1 MGRRALITM
10 GRAVATLSATVLILA
25 ASITAWAAPPN
36 TDAKLKQLLA
46 EPMSQVLNKLGR
58 AEPLSLNSAKLGRL
72 SVKTTLSPD
81 LQGYCRDLVSK
92 VRDRR
97 AAVVVIEAE
106 TGRVLALTGVNHGR
120 VDPSVA
126 LRADGPAASLFKVVT
141 AVAALEETNLTP
153 DSRLLFVGGPHT
165 LYKYQV
171 RAKPRRKGQ
180 LVTLAESFA
189 KSNNPIFARLGLYR
203 LGEDS
208 LTRYGRAL
216 GFERKLKFE
225 LPLTMSRLAE
235 VDDSYSLA
243 QLACGYHRST
253 TTTPVHAALLAGSV
267 INGGL
272 FMEPYLVES
281 ASDTGNKLVYQGK
294 PRPLGFAMSFD
305 TSQAMRRMFQATITQ
320 GTARKA
326 FRRLAR
332 DRVLKHLELG
342 GKTGTLRGE
351 DRTELYEWFAGYGM
365 DRETEYAVAVCTLVV
380 HGTKRWDNARDL
392 ARKTLHQAFKQEREK
407 SRQVARGERSRPN
420 M

>member
-1 MGRRALITM
+1 MGRTVAALLTAM
-10 GRAVATLSATVLILA
+10 FILGA
-25 ASITAWAAPPN
+25 AGPALADPP
-36 TDAKLKQLLA
+36 DPGARFKGLLA
-46 EPMSQVLNKLGR
+46 EPMSRVINKLGR
-58 AEPLSLNSAKLGRL
+58 AEPLSLNSTELGRL
-72 SVKTTLSPD
+72 SVRTTLSPD
-81 LQGYCRDLVSK
+81 LQDYCRDLVSK

-126 LRADGPAASLFKVVT
+126 LRGDGPAASLFKVVT

-153 DSRLLFVGGPHT
+153 ESRLVFVGGAHT

-216 GFERKLKFE
+216 GFDRELKFE
-225 LPLTMSRLAE
+225 LPLTASRLPE

-272 FMEPYLVES
+272 FMEPFVVES
-281 ASDTGNKLVYQGK
+281 ASDAGNKLVYQGR

-305 TSQAMRRMFQATITQ
+305 TSQAMRRLFQATITQ
-320 GTARKA
+320 GTAKKA

-380 HGTKRWDNARDL
+380 HGQKRWDNAREL

-407 SRQVARGERSRPN
+407 ARQVARGERSRPN
-420 M
+420 L